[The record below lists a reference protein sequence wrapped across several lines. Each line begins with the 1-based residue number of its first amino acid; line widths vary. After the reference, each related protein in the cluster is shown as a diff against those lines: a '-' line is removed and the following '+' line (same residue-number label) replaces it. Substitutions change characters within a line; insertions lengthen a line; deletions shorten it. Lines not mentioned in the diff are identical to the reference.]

1 MITYLYLFNFGGIC
15 NVTNITTTH
24 VFESPKHSTTG
35 TSVDATRCDIVI
47 VHVKILL
54 LLTLHALTM
63 FFLFHLLII
72 QTHAQMLD
80 NALQYL
86 HAIDSTL
93 SSTSHLPHQQAL
105 RLNDTTPLHFKT
117 QNC

>member
-1 MITYLYLFNFGGIC
+1 MITYLYLFNFGGIG

-47 VHVKILL
+47 VHVIQLYID
-54 LLTLHALTM
+54 TARIHDVIFAI
-63 FFLFHLLII
+63 FLLII
-72 QTHAQMLD
+72 QTHAQMLE

-86 HAIDSTL
+86 HDIDSTL
-93 SSTSHLPHQQAL
+93 SSTSHLPRQQAL